1 VEQWRFLGSESWG
14 SLVRIAVS
22 ALLVGATLTA
32 MMARAQSSAAG
43 KPSSARGPERLECES
58 LVTPLGVDT
67 KEPVLSWQLKDER
80 EGARQTGYQ
89 IQVASQDSRLA
100 AGKADVWDS
109 GRVESDDSRNVR
121 YAGPPLRPTTRYYWH
136 VRVWDK
142 DGKAYP
148 TSNSSW
154 WETGLQDAQKWMGR
168 WIGYEEPE
176 EKNVRESG
184 AVWITNPEIEG
195 FKEKRT
201 TRHDFRLHFDLTK
214 AAKRGVLYVA
224 GQDSPAAWINGK
236 QILQTEALPSWKSLP
251 WKKYSVRDI
260 TGRLRS
266 GQNLLAIEVL
276 VYETDRRTQ
285 APGNYSRTP
294 MSAVLYV
301 EGTDGAVQIFKS
313 SEEGWKSAL
322 DASGPW
328 QSMEFDDS
336 AWKEAVRYVQAGS
349 LREGSEVGHPW
360 PTGTVKMLRKT
371 FEISKPVT
379 SARLYA
385 TALGAYKFSM
395 NGKAVGDQIL
405 APGWTDYR
413 ERVVYQAY
421 DVTGLVRTGRNAV
434 AALVAAGWYATPLGW
449 LGQGHNYGTTPP
461 ALRAQMR
468 VEYQDGTVAWI
479 ATDESWKAD
488 VSPILSAEIYDGETY
503 DARRAQGGWDTA
515 TFADDRWKSAE
526 VIPVQ
531 EPEIVW
537 QSFEPIRAERVLEA
551 KTLSS
556 PSADVYIYDFA
567 QNFAGVPVVRAE
579 GPAGTDV
586 KLRFGEVLNPD
597 GSLYVENLRTAKATD
612 HFILA
617 GRGTEEYQ
625 PTFTFHGFRYVEM
638 SGVKR
643 KPALHDLTAVVF
655 HTDAAFTANLETGSS
670 MLNQLWSNILW
681 GQRSNFVGVPTD
693 CPQRDER
700 LGWTGDAEV
709 FWRAA
714 SYNMGL
720 TAFSRKYAAD
730 LRRTQAGTDMYGIY
744 APGTQTR
751 NAGYATGWSD
761 AGVIVPWTSWIQ
773 TGDKKIVEENWASME
788 RYLAAIESANPDYL
802 WRKNYGIAFADW
814 LSPEGVT
821 PVDLI
826 ATAYWAYDAT
836 LMKQMAHAVGRV
848 SDELK
853 YAELFQKIK
862 AAFKQIFVRP
872 DGFVGGVPPRP
883 AFAPG
888 MERPLSDKPV
898 ETQTGYVLALYMNLL
913 PDELRQAAAQRLVE
927 RLEANHWRLGTGFLG
942 TPYLLA
948 ALTDTG
954 HADVAYR
961 LLLNTEYPSWGYL
974 VEHGAT
980 TMWER
985 WNADQMLGDPR
996 MNSYNHYA
1004 YGAVA
1009 DWIYRFA
1016 AGVDAVATD
1025 PGFHTILLRP
1035 HFDARLGSLN
1045 FSYES
1050 AYGTI
1055 RSAWLV
1061 SGNSA
1066 SWKVTIPANTRGRL
1080 PIPPEQKGSFKLDG
1094 QSLSQSSRIRWLG
1107 ADGGSEVYELPA
1119 GAYTLEV
1126 NLR

>member
-1 VEQWRFLGSESWG
+1 M
-14 SLVRIAVS
+14 S
-22 ALLVGATLTA
+22 AFVVCAIVAG
-32 MMARAQSSAAG
+32 MIGRAQPGEHRAAG
-43 KPSSARGPERLECES
+43 RLAAKGGSPSVDGPEKLECES

-80 EGARQTGYQ
+80 EGARQTAYQ
-89 IQVASQDSRLA
+89 VQVASQASLLA

-121 YAGPPLRPTTRYYWH
+121 YGGPPLRPTTRYYWH

-142 DGKAYP
+142 GGKAYP
-148 TSNSSW
+148 ISNASW
-154 WETGLQDAQKWMGR
+154 WETGLQDAQNWNGK

-176 EKNVRESG
+176 ERSVREAA
-184 AVWITNPEIEG
+184 AVWITNPGIDG
-195 FKEKRT
+195 FKETRS
-201 TRHDFRLHFDLTK
+201 TRHDFRLRFELAK
-214 AAKRGVLYVA
+214 PVKRGALYVA
-224 GQDSPAAWINGK
+224 GQDTPAAWINGK
-236 QILQTEALPSWKSLP
+236 QVLEAEALPGWKSLP
-251 WKKYSVRDI
+251 WKMYTAHNVTSQLD
-260 TGRLRS
+260 S

-276 VYETDRRTQ
+276 LYETDRRTQ
-285 APGNYSRTP
+285 AAANHSQTP
-294 MSAVLYV
+294 MSAVLHV
-301 EGTDGAVQIFKS
+301 EATDGSVQIFKS
-313 SEEGWKSAL
+313 SELNWKSTL
-322 DASGPW
+322 DANGAW
-328 QSMEFDDS
+328 QSAEFDDS
-336 AWKEAVRYVQAGS
+336 AWKDAVRYVQAAS
-349 LREGSEVGHPW
+349 QRESSEVGRPW

-371 FEISKPVT
+371 FEIAKPVA

-385 TALGAYKFSM
+385 TALGAYKFSI

-421 DVTGLVRTGRNAV
+421 DVTAELNSGKNAV
-434 AALVAAGWYATPLGW
+434 AALLAAGWYATPLGS
-449 LGQGHNYGTTPP
+449 LGQGHNYGSTPP
-461 ALRAQMR
+461 ALRAELR
-468 VEYQDGTVAWI
+468 VEYKDGTVDWI

-503 DARRAQGGWDTA
+503 DARRVQAGWDTA
-515 TFADDRWKSAE
+515 TFADDKWEPAE

-537 QSFEPIRAERVLEA
+537 QSFQPIRTERVLEA
-551 KTLSS
+551 KKISS
-556 PSADVYIYDFA
+556 PRAGVYIFDFG
-567 QNFAGVPVVRAE
+567 QNFAAVPMVRTE
-579 GPAGTDV
+579 GPRGTDV

-597 GSLYVENLRTAKATD
+597 GSLYVENLRSAKATD

-617 GRGTEEYQ
+617 GRGVEEYQ

-638 SGVKR
+638 SGVNK
-643 KPALHDLTAVVF
+643 KPELLDVKGVVF
-655 HTDAAFTANLETGSS
+655 HTDASFTAKLETGSA
-670 MLNQLWSNILW
+670 MLNRLWSNILW

-700 LGWTGDAEV
+700 LGWSGDAEV
-709 FWRAA
+709 FWRTA
-714 SYNMGL
+714 SYNMDL

-730 LRRTQAGTDMYGIY
+730 LRGTQAGTDMYGIY
-744 APGTQTR
+744 APGTQIR
-751 NAGYATGWSD
+751 NPGYATGWSD

-773 TGDKKIVEENWASME
+773 TGDKRVVEENWASME
-788 RYLAAIESANPDYL
+788 RYLTAIQAANPDYL
-802 WRKNYGIAFADW
+802 WRKNYGIPFADW

-836 LMKQMAHAVGRV
+836 LMNQMAHATGKA
-848 SDELK
+848 SDERK
-853 YAELFQKIK
+853 YGELFEKIK
-862 AAFKQIFVRP
+862 AAFNQTFVRP

-888 MERPLSDKPV
+888 MERPLSDQPV
-898 ETQTGYVLALYMNLL
+898 ETQTGYVLALYMSLL
-913 PDELRQAAAQRLVE
+913 PDVQRQAATKRLID

-948 ALTDTG
+948 ALTETG

-1009 DWIYRFA
+1009 DWIYRYA
-1016 AGVDAVATD
+1016 AGIDTVAAD
-1025 PGFHTILLRP
+1025 PGFHTILLHP
-1035 HFDARLGSLN
+1035 NFDARLRNLS
-1045 FSYES
+1045 FVYES

-1055 RSAWLV
+1055 RSAWSV
-1061 SGNSA
+1061 SGSSA
-1066 SWKVTIPANTRGRL
+1066 RWEVTIPANTKGRL
-1080 PIPPEQKGSFKLDG
+1080 PVVPQQSFQLDG
-1094 QSLSQSSRIRWLG
+1094 QALQQSSRIRALG
-1107 ADGGSEVYELPA
+1107 SDGGRDVYEIPA
-1119 GAYTLEV
+1119 GTYSFEV
-1126 NLR
+1126 HLQ